1 MAGITGNIILTT
13 EISNVTVSED
23 LSNITVTSAESNITL
38 VEGGFTIPWT
48 NVASDIIPSGN
59 LAQSLGNST
68 NYWNNLYINDVFGAG
83 DFDIE
88 GNLDVNGT
96 AVFASNITLT
106 NNSQIIGA
114 TFDPIL
120 PASNGVSNI
129 GVANTDVFN
138 NTFTSNLVIQEGGS
152 ITSSNTAGHRL
163 TIDTQTQFNGT
174 LRPDGNSAA
183 VGGGA
188 NVTNISIGTYGTIFN
203 NVFANSVYANVLKA
217 PQTTDLVYGDT
228 KLIRVGVNAT
238 DGGNLHD
245 QTRVGLKL
253 SGNGIIVNE
262 EGFSKNSGNLNLS
275 NSYIL
280 FGDPLGTTPS
290 IGITAKVTNSGGNY
304 EMGFGAGVNGNGV
317 VIHGA
322 TTPFYV
328 EYDANNGDREIY
340 LNATYTGNINLSSGG
355 LTKFTGNTSG
365 LYTDDIT
372 EGTTNLF
379 YSESLFDTSF
389 AGKTTDDLTEGSAN
403 LYYTTDRAN
412 SAISAY
418 TGSMLNVG
426 AIDSSGNIT
435 AFNALIAENGGVQA
449 TTGTSNF
456 ADANVSNRFNV
467 DGNINLQNGQIDA
480 TGNLNAG
487 AFYVTGDSTIV
498 GNLEVQGNIDYVNVV
513 DLLVNDQSITLNYGN
528 ATARDAFIYVD
539 RSGSA
544 LTNAHLKWNEVSDQW
559 EIFDG
564 TSTFKIPTSTT
575 DLAEGTNLYFTN
587 ARANA
592 AFTDSL
598 DNIATDISSTANIT
612 TTANV
617 AGSYFIG
624 NVSGTTAEFTGNIT
638 AGNIIANSV
647 IDTTANITTTGNI
660 TGGYIIAG
668 NDAGEDGIFI
678 GDLNGAIQAEI
689 WNASGGTLNKGDIVA
704 LNGGNHGD
712 TPDAVLA
719 DSGNASLM
727 PGFGVVKNNI
737 GATDVGE
744 VVISGKMNYS
754 SHGFTVGAQLYV
766 DGTGTFTETR
776 PTGEDQ
782 LVQKIATVTNSN
794 TLNIAGASRTND
806 IYNVDEGKIILG
818 STSNVGITVTPD
830 TNFVTAGNV
839 FELSNSLTDVNSIT
853 SETGANI
860 KLRAENG
867 LVEITR
873 TSDSTESGVVD
884 IFSPGHDILSV
895 DFGTSNVTTDNV
907 PGLLV
912 QGSGFV
918 GGNTLYIA
926 PFFST
931 AFFGLQTSLTSFT
944 STWVF
949 GATGEAALGTVAN
962 ANQQGW
968 VLNTSA
974 GSQVS
979 QLPLNAYTTAFSGN
993 TITFSE
999 NFTSNVTAAF
1009 ILYPG
1014 AHSSTQDVHLRLYGD
1029 TNNSSIPFTYVAP
1042 LRQDYALPETLAN
1055 TTLDYVSYGD
1065 GSETMSNI
1073 TMKQIVDLDP
1083 GITSSIRTPQS
1094 LLIGENTTP
1103 DVYSG
1108 GNTVTSST
1116 NGIGVTL
1123 EKDGTTSYTDANTT
1137 PIVKFLINNFLSN
1150 SLFSAS
1156 EVPNWAASY
1165 ASGNA
1170 SLDNKQLA
1178 APTFNFKTLGG
1189 SKGASTGVEAN
1200 TVVGKIAWNGVN
1212 IFTST
1217 ALSGADLIY
1226 PPAAIT
1232 AQIAEDQTSTGANA
1246 NVSAHDMYLQTTFRN
1261 SFRNGT
1267 TNANG
1272 GIPRT
1277 FLASKAGDTVIAAKP
1292 DGSISLRPMRDYGD
1306 AGDSTSY
1313 AENRYP
1319 SELHEYHTFLSA
1331 SFANT
1336 SAKTGTIV
1344 TIQDSSG
1351 ETGGSTDFNYDSK
1364 GNATLRLETHEANNV
1379 TKGFWDI
1386 EFDQSGQ
1393 GLHISKDGS
1402 EQVRLTPAH
1411 TTFTNIPVVPSYTN
1425 TSLPA
1430 SVAGGQIFISNFGK
1444 PAYGDGANWY
1454 YYADDS
1460 QVT

>member
-48 NVASDIIPSGN
+48 NVASDIIPAGN
-59 LAQSLGNST
+59 LAQSLGNAT
-68 NYWNNLYINDVFGAG
+68 NYWNDFYINDITASGNTTIGGTLEVTGDSTFGNINFTANTVISNG
-83 DFDIE
+83 RFD
-88 GNLDVNGT
+88 L
-96 AVFASNITLT
+96 
-106 NNSQIIGA
+106 
-114 TFDPIL
+114 IL
-120 PASNGVSNI
+120 PETNAVSNI
-129 GVANTDVFN
+129 GVVSSDVFGSIHSN
-138 NTFTSNLVIQEGGS
+138 NYVQQEGGF
-152 ITSSNTAGHRL
+152 ITASNTSGYYLQIGTRTQLGGPLVPDANL
-163 TIDTQTQFNGT
+163 T
-174 LRPDGNSAA
+174 
-183 VGGGA
+183 VGGAGA
-188 NVTNISIGTYGTIFN
+188 NVTTVDLGVGSRIWDNIHS
-203 NVFANSVYANVLKA
+203 NSVYANVLKA
-217 PQTTDLVYGDT
+217 PADTDLVFGDT
-228 KLIRVGVNAT
+228 KLIRVGLNAT
-238 DGGNLHD
+238 DGGSLNN

-262 EGFSKNSGNLNLS
+262 EGFDKNSGNLNLS
-275 NSYIL
+275 HSYIQ
-280 FGDPLGTTPS
+280 FGDPLGTSPS
-290 IGITAKVTNSGGNY
+290 IGITAKVTGTNGDYSI
-304 EMGFGAGVNGNGV
+304 GFADAVNANGV
-317 VIHGA
+317 VTHDSL
-322 TTPFYV
+322 TPFYI
-328 EYDANNGDREIY
+328 EYDNNSGDREIY
-340 LNATYTGNINLSSGG
+340 LNASAAGNTNINSGG

-372 EGTTNLF
+372 EGTANLW
-379 YSESLFDTSF
+379 YTETRFDTSF
-389 AGKTTDDLTEGSAN
+389 AGKTTTDLTEGSN
-403 LYYTTDRAN
+403 LYYTTGRAN
-412 SAISAY
+412 DAISAY
-418 TGSMLNVG
+418 TGSMTNVG
-426 AIDSSGNIT
+426 AIQSSGNIT
-435 AFNALIAENGGVQA
+435 AFNSLIATNGGVVA
-449 TTGTSNF
+449 TSGLSEF
-456 ADANVSNRFNV
+456 FDANVSNRLNIG
-467 DGNINLQNGQIDA
+467 GNINLQAGGISA
-480 TGNLNAG
+480 TGNVDAG
-487 AFYVTGDSTIV
+487 AFYITGDSTIV

-544 LTNAHLKWNEVSDQW
+544 LTNAHIKWNEVSDQW

-564 TSTFKIPTSTT
+564 TSTYKIPTSTS

-598 DNIATDISSTANIT
+598 DNIATDIISSANIT
-612 TTANV
+612 TTSNVQGSWFVGNVDATNIEVVDMVVTGNVTSNANIDGDLYVGGTVFATAFDGDGSDLTSVRAETVEERVINKSGGPLDKGTPVYATGNVTAQNLWIDAADASDPAKMPVIGVLATDLANDTEGRAIITGKISGVDTATPGFVAGDQIFVAVGGGYANV
-617 AGSYFIG
+617 AP
-624 NVSGTTAEFTGNIT
+624 SGE
-638 AGNIIANSV
+638 GNIIQFLGTV
-647 IDTTANITTTGNI
+647 TEVDV
-660 TGGYIIAG
+660 
-668 NDAGEDGIFI
+668 
-678 GDLNGAIQAEI
+678 
-689 WNASGGTLNKGDIVA
+689 SGG
-704 LNGGNHGD
+704 
-712 TPDAVLA
+712 
-719 DSGNASLM
+719 
-727 PGFGVVKNNI
+727 GVVKIAPPRSSDALNEGNIFLGDTNN
-737 GATDVGE
+737 
-744 VVISGKMNYS
+744 
-754 SHGFTVGAQLYV
+754 
-766 DGTGTFTETR
+766 ETR
-776 PTGEDQ
+776 
-782 LVQKIATVTNSN
+782 
-794 TLNIAGASRTND
+794 
-806 IYNVDEGKIILG
+806 
-818 STSNVGITVTPD
+818 TVTPD
-830 TNFVTAGNV
+830 SNFDTTGNV
-839 FELSNSLTDVNSIT
+839 FSLSNSLTDVNSVA

-860 KLRAENG
+860 TLKAQNG

-873 TSDSTESGVVD
+873 IKDSTDSTVVD
-884 IFSPGHDILSV
+884 IFSPGYDILSV

-907 PGLLV
+907 PGLLC
-912 QGSGFV
+912 QGSGFA

-926 PFFST
+926 PFFAT
-931 AFFGLQTSLTSFT
+931 AFFGKQTSLITFT
-944 STWVF
+944 SSWVS
-949 GATGEAALGTVAN
+949 GATGEAALGTIAN

-968 VLNTSA
+968 VLNTTA
-974 GSQVS
+974 GSQVT
-979 QLPLNAYTTAFSGN
+979 QLPLDAYTTAFSGN

-999 NFTSNVTAAF
+999 NFTSNVTGAF

-1029 TNNSSIPFTYVAP
+1029 TNNTSIPFAYVAP
-1042 LRQDYALPETLAN
+1042 LRQDYALPETLSN
-1055 TTLDYVSYGD
+1055 TILDYVSYGD

-1073 TMKQIVDLDP
+1073 AMKQIVDIDP
-1083 GITSSIRTPQS
+1083 GLTSSIRTPQS

-1232 AQIAEDQTSTGANA
+1232 AQIASDQTATGSNA
-1246 NVSAHDMYLQTTFRN
+1246 NVSAHDMYFQTTFRN

-1292 DGSISLRPMRDYGD
+1292 DGSITLRPMRDYGD

-1313 AENRYP
+1313 TENRYP

-1364 GNATLRLETHEANNV
+1364 GNATLRLKTHEANNV
-1379 TKGFWDI
+1379 IKGFWDI

-1402 EQVRLTPAH
+1402 EQVRLTTAH

>member
-1 MAGITGNIILTT
+1 MAGITGNIIVSTTDTNVSVQEGNVANIIVTEEQTNITLVAGSVFFPYDNILRDLIPGSNGVLTLGNATNYWDSIYVEKIFAANDVITYNGNLTVENGEFKVIGPSEFDGNVYLDRSAGATLTGNSETVYSTNLFPQVSKQYDLGNSGNVWSDIYVGNVYSVQAYHGYNSGANANVNPLRANAITLNATGILHRGNALIFDSAQGASTSDEKTVITSGGT
-13 EISNVTVSED
+13 EGDFVSKNNGLILDNANNVITLGNGVDILNPANSSMNKGLKIDLDNNNVSIEGTSNLIVTNGDIRGSAITAYGSGFFGD
-23 LSNITVTSAESNITL
+23 FFGDGGGLSNIT
-38 VEGGFTIPWT
+38 
-48 NVASDIIPSGN
+48 
-59 LAQSLGNST
+59 
-68 NYWNNLYINDVFGAG
+68 
-83 DFDIE
+83 
-88 GNLDVNGT
+88 
-96 AVFASNITLT
+96 
-106 NNSQIIGA
+106 
-114 TFDPIL
+114 
-120 PASNGVSNI
+120 
-129 GVANTDVFN
+129 
-138 NTFTSNLVIQEGGS
+138 
-152 ITSSNTAGHRL
+152 
-163 TIDTQTQFNGT
+163 
-174 LRPDGNSAA
+174 
-183 VGGGA
+183 GA
-188 NVTNISIGTYGTIFN
+188 NV
-203 NVFANSVYANVLKA
+203 
-217 PQTTDLVYGDT
+217 
-228 KLIRVGVNAT
+228 
-238 DGGNLHD
+238 
-245 QTRVGLKL
+245 
-253 SGNGIIVNE
+253 
-262 EGFSKNSGNLNLS
+262 
-275 NSYIL
+275 
-280 FGDPLGTTPS
+280 
-290 IGITAKVTNSGGNY
+290 
-304 EMGFGAGVNGNGV
+304 
-317 VIHGA
+317 
-322 TTPFYV
+322 
-328 EYDANNGDREIY
+328 
-340 LNATYTGNINLSSGG
+340 
-355 LTKFTGNTSG
+355 SG
-365 LYTDDIT
+365 L
-372 EGTTNLF
+372 
-379 YSESLFDTSF
+379 
-389 AGKTTDDLTEGSAN
+389 TTDDVAEAGN
-403 LYYTTDRAN
+403 LYYTTARAN
-412 SAISAY
+412 DAISAY
-418 TGSMLNVG
+418 TGTMLNVG
-426 AIDSSGNIT
+426 TIDSSGNIT

-456 ADANVSNRFNV
+456 SDANVSNRFNV